1 MELFKK
7 YDLNND
13 GEIDQ
18 SEMDKIVEKMNE
30 SGNTTMAKDMRERF
44 DSMLANFDANGDGM
58 ISLTEFSEAIK
69 SLRVNQIYLSFYDLD
84 LNPDLR

>member
-1 MELFKK
+1 MALNMEARSTYYMALFKK

-18 SEMDKIVEKMNE
+18 SEMDEIVAKMNE
-30 SGNTTMAKDMRERF
+30 SGNTTMAQDMKERF
-44 DSMLANFDANGDGM
+44 ESMLANFDANGDGM

-69 SLRVNQIYLSFYDLD
+69 SVKFN
-84 LNPDLR
+84 